1 MKEQIKNNF
10 KSKKGIT
17 LIALVV
23 TIVVL
28 LILAGV
34 SISMLGG
41 ENGIIT
47 QAIEAKDETTIGEE
61 KEKVQL
67 AATAAKTKNNWGEIT
82 EENLAEELTKNIG
95 ERDTDYTLTKNG
107 DTFTVTYKDS
117 NRSYIVEANG
127 EIADSEEIEK
137 KALKFLVNSGEDG
150 IVGMP
155 INANQYGEYEID
167 WGDGTTGID
176 GTLTG
181 RTGIEVAS
189 IDKIYIAENESIMHT
204 YSEKNK
210 EYVVTITGKCTFID
224 SLVYKCTKEKII
236 EILQWGETGLED
248 ICLRACTNLRKIAS
262 PTENSFTNLQDFS
275 STFLN
280 CTSLTSIPEDLFA
293 NCPNVQSFEGTFQG
307 CTNLTSIP
315 KDLFANCPNVES
327 FMRTFYE
334 CTSLTSIP
342 ENLFANC
349 PNVESFRE
357 TFRGCTNLTGN
368 PIPLWE
374 RVENG
379 SSNGYIG
386 IPKGNACYYR
396 CENLNDYNNIPD
408 YWRLEFLE

>member
-82 EENLAEELTKNIG
+82 QENLEDELDNNIG
-95 ERDTDYTLTKNG
+95 NGKYTLSKNG

-137 KALKFLVNSGEDG
+137 KALKFLVNSGDDG

-155 INANQYGEYEID
+155 IIANQYGEYEIN
-167 WGDGTTGID
+167 WGDGTTGIE
-176 GTLTG
+176 GKLTSKI
-181 RTGIEVAS
+181 GIEVAS
-189 IDKIYIAENESIMHT
+189 IDKIYIADNAGNAITHI

-210 EYVVTITGKCTFID
+210 EYVVTITGNFNVINTNVFN
-224 SLVYKCTKEKII
+224 YTPEKII
-236 EILQWGETGLED
+236 EVLQWGETGLTYINLSD
-248 ICLRACTNLRKIAS
+248 SINLRKIAS
-262 PTENSFTNLQDFS
+262 PTENSFINIEDFS
-275 STFLN
+275 YTFYG
-280 CTSLTSIPEDLFA
+280 CTSLTSIPENLFA